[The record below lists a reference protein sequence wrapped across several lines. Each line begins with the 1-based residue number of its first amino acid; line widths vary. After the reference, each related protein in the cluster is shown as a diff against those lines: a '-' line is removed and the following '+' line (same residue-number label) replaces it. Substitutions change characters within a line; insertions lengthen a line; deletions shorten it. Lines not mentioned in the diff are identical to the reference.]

1 MKYKIR
7 IFPAVGSL
15 INTYSVLSL
24 RTSHLVTTLFFFFL
38 YLDLV
43 RVCRKHIPMIL
54 LFKVMASNDHLFSE
68 KITDFLLRKKVSTY
82 SCSA

>member
-24 RTSHLVTTLFFFFL
+24 RTSHLVTTLFFFFVFRSCKSVSKA
-38 YLDLV
+38 Y
-43 RVCRKHIPMIL
+43 P
-54 LFKVMASNDHLFSE
+54 NDFIVQS
-68 KITDFLLRKKVSTY
+68 DGQ
-82 SCSA
+82 